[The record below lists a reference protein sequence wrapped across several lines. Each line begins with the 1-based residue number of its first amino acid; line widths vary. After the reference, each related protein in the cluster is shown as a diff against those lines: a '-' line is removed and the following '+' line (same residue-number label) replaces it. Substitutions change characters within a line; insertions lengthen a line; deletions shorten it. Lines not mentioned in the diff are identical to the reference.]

1 MINSYK
7 KETERGEYMRKV
19 GRKKR
24 KNGQRV
30 LFFCFL
36 FLIIVYSREIQVS
49 AEENKASLN
58 LEIENRILTKK
69 SLDKRK
75 IQTMGFVFEIIPEEP
90 QCPLPAV
97 KEVKITG
104 EGKAVFDTIYFT
116 EAGNYSYRIRQKTTE
131 QKNWKLDTREYKVK
145 VSVKNREKNQYL
157 LTVYGFQDGS
167 EAKTDAFRFENFY
180 EGVDK
185 GDDSSKSELSHYV
198 KTGDKTSGNLEILL
212 LTGAGIVIIGILS
225 KRQKKE

>member
-1 MINSYK
+1 M
-7 KETERGEYMRKV
+7 GKV
-19 GRKKR
+19 ERKKR

-30 LFFCFL
+30 LLFCFL
-36 FLIIVYSREIQVS
+36 FLTIVYSREIQVS
-49 AEENKASLN
+49 AEENKAPLS

-69 SLDKRK
+69 SVDKSK
-75 IQTMGFVFEIIPEEP
+75 IETMEFVFEILPEEP
-90 QCPLPAV
+90 QCPLPSV

-116 EAGNYSYRIRQKTTE
+116 EAGNYSYCIKQKTTE

-145 VSVKNREKNQYL
+145 VSVKKREKNQYI

-167 EAKTDAFRFENFY
+167 ETKTDAFRFENFY

-185 GDDSSKSELSHYV
+185 SGDSSKSELSHYV

-212 LTGAGIVIIGILS
+212 LAGAGIVIIGILS